1 VGDFIPVT
9 AAKRFDGTGTI
20 DLTIAPLLA
29 ITSIVD
35 DGDTLQSTD
44 YLGYPRNKW
53 WENGPYTRLRID
65 PDASTLTAW
74 TGEEDVIV
82 ITGRWGLY
90 EESGLSG
97 ATVQNDPLA
106 AGGLSLIVDD
116 GSKIRPGMVLLVAA
130 EQILVAATGA
140 STDST
145 ANTAEAVDTTEEA
158 IDVDDGTKFTIGELI
173 VIDVEQML
181 VTDIQSNTIVVER
194 GWNGTAK
201 AAHDTATDVNV
212 YRTFTIER
220 GVNGTTAAEAA
231 QDVVISKYIVPW
243 DVKYLCKQMASLM
256 SRKEDSGYAAKT
268 GNLEIGEVFFHDEF
282 PNSVLDRIN
291 NTYLRARRHG
301 M

>member
-1 VGDFIPVT
+1 
-9 AAKRFDGTGTI
+9 
-20 DLTIAPLLA
+20 LA
-29 ITSIVD
+29 VTSIVD
-35 DGDTLQSTD
+35 DGVTLQSTD

-65 PDASTLTAW
+65 PEATTLTAW
-74 TGEEDVIV
+74 TNEEDVIV
-82 ITGRWGLY
+82 ITGQWGFHG
-90 EESGLSG
+90 ESGLSG

-106 AGGLSLIVDD
+106 VGGLSLIVDD
-116 GSKIRPGMVLLVAA
+116 GSKIRPGMILLVAT

-140 STDST
+140 STDSA

-158 IDVDDGTKFTIGELI
+158 IDVDDGTKFTIGEII
-173 VIDVEQML
+173 VIDVEQMRI
-181 VTDIQSNTIVVER
+181 TDIQSNTIVVER

-201 AAHDTATDVNV
+201 ATHSTATDVNV

-220 GVNGTTAAEAA
+220 GVNGTTAAAA
-231 QDVVISKYIVPW
+231 IKDVVISKYIVPW
-243 DVKYLCKQMASLM
+243 DIKYLCKQMASLM